1 MHPTRAVDAKSVS
14 TSAQDSQRGSGDRPR
29 WNLETVIPVALGVS
43 GMIRVGINGYGT
55 IGKRVADAVRAQ
67 PDMEVVG
74 VAKTRPNFEAE
85 QAVSKGFPLYA
96 AVEERVDRFAAAGID
111 LAGEV
116 EELVAESEVVV
127 DTTPSGIGAEN
138 KSMYEE
144 YDTPALY
151 QGGEDADLVDVSFNA
166 RAKYSAAGGTDHVR
180 VVSCNTTGL
189 SRLLAPLE
197 DEYGVEKVRAT
208 LVRRGGDP
216 AQSGRGPI
224 NDTLPDPV
232 TVPSHHGPDVN
243 TIFPDLDIDTLGMK
257 VPATLTH
264 THSVNV
270 ELAGDADTEAV
281 RELLAAESRL
291 FVIPDGLGIDGSGT
305 LKEFAL
311 DAGRPR
317 GDVWENAIWGESI
330 TVEGRGSSETN
341 RAGGEAASDLYLFQA
356 IHQESDVVP
365 ENVDAIRA
373 VTGAADR
380 KESMARTDEAL
391 GVGFEV

>member
-1 MHPTRAVDAKSVS
+1 
-14 TSAQDSQRGSGDRPR
+14 
-29 WNLETVIPVALGVS
+29 
-43 GMIRVGINGYGT
+43 MIQVGINGYGT

-67 PDMEVVG
+67 PDMSVVG

-85 QAVSKGFPLYA
+85 QAVSKGYPLYA
-96 AVEERVDRFAAAGID
+96 AVEERKAKFADAGIE
-111 LAGEV
+111 LAGDV
-116 EELVAESEVVV
+116 EELVEESEIVV
-127 DTTPSGIGAEN
+127 DTTPSGIGAQN
-138 KSMYEE
+138 KSMYDE

-151 QGGEDADLVDVSFNA
+151 QGGEDADLVDASFNA
-166 RAKYSAAGGTDHVR
+166 RANYDEATGADHVR

-224 NDTLPDPV
+224 NDTLPDPIS
-232 TVPSHHGPDVN
+232 VPSHHGPDVN
-243 TIFPDLDIDTLGMK
+243 TIFPDLDIDTLGLK

-270 ELAGDADTEAV
+270 ELTYEADTEEV
-281 RELLAAESRL
+281 RELLEDESRL
-291 FVIPDGLGIDGSGT
+291 FVIPERLGIDGSGK
-305 LKEFAL
+305 LKELAL

-330 TVEGRGSSETN
+330 TVEDDE
-341 RAGGEAASDLYLFQA
+341 LYLFQA

-365 ENVDAIRA
+365 ENVD
-373 VTGAADR
+373 
-380 KESMARTDEAL
+380 
-391 GVGFEV
+391 